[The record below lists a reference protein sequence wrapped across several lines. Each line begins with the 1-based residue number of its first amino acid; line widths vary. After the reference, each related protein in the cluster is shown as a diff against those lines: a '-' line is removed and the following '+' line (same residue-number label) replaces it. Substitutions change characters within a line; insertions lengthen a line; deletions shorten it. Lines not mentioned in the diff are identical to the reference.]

1 MDFGFTE
8 EQHAFR
14 ESVRGWARK
23 RLAPGYLERSLRGEF
38 PREVY
43 RAMGEM
49 GLLGVLAG
57 EESGGQGGD
66 HVTAG
71 IVAEEVGYADFSCTF
86 MVLVGSLGSE
96 ALRTGASEEAR
107 RWAERSVAGDA
118 VVCLALTE
126 PDAGSDLARIRTRAE
141 ASGGGWRLYGE
152 KSSISIAGDADA
164 AIVLARVDDD
174 GGGAA
179 GMGLFL
185 VPLDERRV
193 ARQTFDD
200 PGFRAMGRGAL
211 SFDGVDVPQELRL
224 GTDGRGFQSIMR
236 MFDFSRPFL
245 GLMCLGCAQASMDD
259 AAEFV
264 KQREAFGRPIARH
277 QGVSFPL
284 AEHETYLR
292 GARWICYEALW
303 RRDRGLPHT
312 KEAAMAKWY
321 APKVAAEAAHEAV
334 LLHGNLGWTTEAPF
348 IQRMLDIMSC
358 EIGDGTAQIQK
369 AVIARELLGR
379 EFRSY

>member
-1 MDFGFTE
+1 MDFGFTD
-8 EQHAFR
+8 EQKAFR

-23 RLAPGYLERSLRGEF
+23 RLAPDYLERSRRGEF
-38 PREVY
+38 PRDVY
-43 RAMGEM
+43 REMGEM
-49 GLLGVLAG
+49 GLLGVLTG
-57 EESGGQGGD
+57 EQGGD

-71 IVAEEVGYADFSCTF
+71 IVAEEVAYADFSCTF

-96 ALRTGASEEAR
+96 ALRSGGSAESRE
-107 RWAERSVAGDA
+107 WAERSVAGDA

-126 PDAGSDLARIRTRAE
+126 PESGSDLASIRTRAE
-141 ASGGGWRLYGE
+141 ANGSGWRLYGE
-152 KSSISIAGDADA
+152 KSSISIAGAADA
-164 AIVLARVDDD
+164 ALVLARVDD
-174 GGGAA
+174 GGGP

-185 VPLDERRV
+185 VPLEGQPV
-193 ARQTFDD
+193 GRQTFED

-211 SFDGVDVPQELRL
+211 SFDGAEVPAGFRL
-224 GTDGRGFQSIMR
+224 GTDGRGFQSIMQ

-245 GLMCLGCAQASMDD
+245 GLMCIGAAQASMDE

-264 KQREAFGRPIARH
+264 KQRQAFGRPIARH

-369 AVIARELLGR
+369 AVIAREMLGR